1 MQTEIELGLQGASRL
16 GRLMEQ
22 GQGQGQGAPAAIS
35 LMKRNN

>member
-1 MQTEIELGLQGASRL
+1 MQTEIELGLQRAWRL

-22 GQGQGQGAPAAIS
+22 RQGQGAPAAIS

>member
-22 GQGQGQGAPAAIS
+22 GQGAPAAIS